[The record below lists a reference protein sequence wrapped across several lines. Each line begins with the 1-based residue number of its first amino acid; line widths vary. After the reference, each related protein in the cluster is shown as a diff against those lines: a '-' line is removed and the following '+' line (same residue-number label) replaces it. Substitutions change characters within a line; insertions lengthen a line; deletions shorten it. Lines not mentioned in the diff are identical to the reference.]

1 MFDVGFSE
9 LVLCFLVAL
18 VVLGPQRL
26 PEVARTLGR
35 WTGRAKSYVRTLSA
49 ELDRETAG
57 NNVMREIRE
66 AGTALRTEVESAKSA
81 LKMPPAA
88 PTEPGS
94 ERK

>member
-26 PEVARTLGR
+26 PEVARTVGR

-49 ELDRETAG
+49 ELERESAAG
-57 NNVMREIRE
+57 SVMREIRE
-66 AGTALRTEVESAKSA
+66 AGTTLRGEVESAKAA
-81 LKMPPAA
+81 L
-88 PTEPGS
+88 TQPGAGDR

>member
-9 LVLCFLVAL
+9 LVVCFLVAL

-35 WTGRAKSYVRTLSA
+35 WTGRARSYVRTLTA
-49 ELDRETAG
+49 ELERESATGASFI
-57 NNVMREIRE
+57 REVRE
-66 AGTALRTEVESAKSA
+66 AGAALKSEVESAKGA
-81 LKMPPAA
+81 LDEAGKTAG
-88 PTEPGS
+88 GS

>member
-9 LVLCFLVAL
+9 LVVCFLVAL

-26 PEVARTLGR
+26 PQLARTLGH

-49 ELDRETAG
+49 ELERESAG
-57 NNVMREIRE
+57 GANLMREIRD
-66 AGTALRTEVESAKSA
+66 AGATLKNEVESAKGSITEA
-81 LKMPPAA
+81 AKPAS
-88 PTEPGS
+88 GS